1 MSQPGRSNVILHVLR
16 QGIWK
21 AIIKMSMGKSLKK
34 LHHAKRGVKSFWVEG
49 SERLRGWGGVTRG
62 DEVTGVT
69 GLVSKRMAW
78 REDPFLSLRALM
90 VSMEELGAGDQS
102 HLVDRHLVTIPAH
115 QGHIGE
121 LFPTSGFPCYHFF
134 IPAVFA
140 CSVFR
145 NLAARKEFSDVTL
158 VCGDGH
164 QVAAHRSR
172 CCPSEKD

>member
-1 MSQPGRSNVILHVLR
+1 M
-16 QGIWK
+16 
-21 AIIKMSMGKSLKK
+21 A
-34 LHHAKRGVKSFWVEG
+34 
-49 SERLRGWGGVTRG
+49 RG
-62 DEVTGVT
+62 DGVTGVT

-102 HLVDRHLVTIPAH
+102 HLVGRHLVTIPAH

-164 QVAAHRSR
+164 DTRWLPTDRAAVLQRKTKSKQHL
-172 CCPSEKD
+172 CHPCHP

>member
-1 MSQPGRSNVILHVLR
+1 
-16 QGIWK
+16 
-21 AIIKMSMGKSLKK
+21 MSMGKVLKK
-34 LHHAKRGVKSFWVEG
+34 T
-49 SERLRGWGGVTRG
+49 VT
-62 DEVTGVT
+62 
-69 GLVSKRMAW
+69 LVSKRMAW

-102 HLVDRHLVTIPAH
+102 HLVGSHLVTIPAH